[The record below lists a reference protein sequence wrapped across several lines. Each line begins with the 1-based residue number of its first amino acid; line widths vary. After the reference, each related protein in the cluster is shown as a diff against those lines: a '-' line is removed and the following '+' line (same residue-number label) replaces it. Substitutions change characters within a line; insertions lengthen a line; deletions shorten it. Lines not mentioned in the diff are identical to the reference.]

1 MAYDYAKKYYK
12 NASSKNQKRF
22 NAIVDDLRIDM
33 SEQSAI
39 SEGLRKIRE
48 EIRNTSGGKKF
59 NTGGV
64 VLTKD
69 NYYKDLL

>member
-1 MAYDYAKKYYK
+1 MDYASKYYK
-12 NASSKNQKRF
+12 NASSENKKKF
-22 NAIVDDLRIDM
+22 NKIVNDLRADM
-33 SEQSAI
+33 SLDSAV